1 LVFKSNL
8 INQDYLIKTKYFNQ
22 DNIIYWLVILNKS
35 NQSYYFIFSIFIVNF
50 LQIQVILDQI
60 TIKKGDSS
68 II

>member
-35 NQSYYFIFSIFIVNF
+35 NHSYYFIFSIFIVNF